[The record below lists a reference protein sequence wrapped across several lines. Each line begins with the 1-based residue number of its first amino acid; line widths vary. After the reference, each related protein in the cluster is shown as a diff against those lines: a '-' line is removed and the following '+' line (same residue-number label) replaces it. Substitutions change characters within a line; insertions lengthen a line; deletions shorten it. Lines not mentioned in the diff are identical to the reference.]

1 MKTEYTR
8 LAIILHWLIAC
19 LLIFQLC
26 IGVFMVDIPKG
37 PDSPRAAW
45 FNFHKSLGII
55 LSLLIVFRLI
65 WRLKNP
71 PPKLPASIVGWKKT
85 ISHLNHFFLYL
96 CMILMPVTGITGSIF
111 SKYPIKFFGSPLP
124 RLADP
129 NETIKSLTSD
139 LHQYLAIAFIVFITI
154 HILAALK
161 HLFVDCDDVFERMM
175 FRQK

>member
-1 MKTEYTR
+1 
-8 LAIILHWLIAC
+8 
-19 LLIFQLC
+19 
-26 IGVFMVDIPKG
+26 
-37 PDSPRAAW
+37 
-45 FNFHKSLGII
+45 
-55 LSLLIVFRLI
+55 
-65 WRLKNP
+65 
-71 PPKLPASIVGWKKT
+71 
-85 ISHLNHFFLYL
+85 
-96 CMILMPVTGITGSIF
+96 MILMPVTGITGSIF

-139 LHQYLAIAFIVFITI
+139 LHQYLAFAFVVFITI